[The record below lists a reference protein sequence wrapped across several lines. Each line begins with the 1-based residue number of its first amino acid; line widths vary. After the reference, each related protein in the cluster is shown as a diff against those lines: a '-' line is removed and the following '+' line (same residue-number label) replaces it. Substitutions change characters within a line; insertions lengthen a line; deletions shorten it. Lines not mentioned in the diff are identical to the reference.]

1 MRDALQGSDLEL
13 VMRIEPIA
21 LSPRDAAQF
30 LGVSK
35 RTLTRL
41 IATKKIEA
49 RKAGPR
55 TLVTMASLK
64 AYFETLPAITR
75 PAPLLC
81 SANPKVRP
89 KAKRKAR
96 H

>member
-1 MRDALQGSDLEL
+1 MS
-13 VMRIEPIA
+13 IEPIA

-55 TLVTMASLK
+55 TLVSVASLK
-64 AYFETLPAITR
+64 VYFDMLPAITK
-75 PAPLLC
+75 PAPLYC
-81 SANPKVRP
+81 SIVKPKARP
-89 KAKRKAR
+89 KTQSRLR
-96 H
+96 RL